1 MKKKNKNK
9 SRLFR
14 TSTILAGAVL
24 VGCGLAA
31 CGDKEKSQTS
41 GTEKQAVFEPRLDT
55 EKEVALDITGFFGN
69 FEALDQVANNFN
81 EYYPNVTISYSQ
93 SGGSMLKEYL
103 DNNQY
108 VDIFMSNYDNVCF
121 PDQTEKYIYDYCLD
135 LSGEDIDLSAIQPE
149 MIEACKLNGE
159 LVRVPIGQSIRGMV
173 VNKTLLEKEGIKMPE
188 NYQEFLTA
196 LEALKQKGYTPIQGS
211 SSQVYSCLVTNMAM
225 NLLAEDE
232 TAKKSLEDGDGSGIA
247 VTKPAWERLDEL
259 IQKGYTDD
267 AVNSTY
273 PYDNYDEA
281 ILRFFE
287 GDVPFWICDSE
298 KVSGMKKRE
307 SKSEAYT
314 AAPFEY
320 EFMYVPIGDNGAYA
334 YQEPWYG
341 FSVNKN
347 SEGKDYAVEFIRFLM
362 MEDQINQM
370 ANIKGV
376 PSVAVHNSDER
387 YKSVLDTTDAMGTF
401 INDGSISSE
410 IRNSIDSVA
419 EQYGTGKFTSL
430 DEAMDMLKTYC
441 TK

>member
-1 MKKKNKNK
+1 MKGYNKKK
-9 SRLFR
+9 SRLFQ
-14 TSTILAGAVL
+14 TSAILAGVAL
-24 VGCGLAA
+24 AGFGLTA
-31 CGDKEKSQTS
+31 CGDKGKTNNS
-41 GTEKQAVFEPRLDT
+41 GAMEQAAFEPRLDT

-69 FEALDQVANNFN
+69 FEALDQAANNFN

-93 SGGSMLKEYL
+93 SGGSTLKEYL

-149 MIEACKLNGE
+149 MIEGCKLNGE
-159 LVRVPIGQSIRGMV
+159 LLRVPIGQSIRGMV
-173 VNKTLLEKEGIKMPE
+173 VNKTLLEKEGVKMPQ

-196 LEALKQKGYTPIQGS
+196 LETLKQKGYMPIQGS

-225 NLLAEDE
+225 NLIAADGAVKESLA
-232 TAKKSLEDGDGSGIA
+232 SGDGNAIE
-247 VTKPAWERLDEL
+247 VTKPAWDRLEEL
-259 IQKGYTDD
+259 IRKGYTDE

-314 AAPFEY
+314 ASPFEY
-320 EFMYVPIGDNGAYA
+320 EFVYVPLGDEGAYA
-334 YQEPWYG
+334 YREPWYG

-347 SEGKDYAVEFIRFLM
+347 SENKDYAVEFIRFLM
-362 MEDQINQM
+362 TEKQINQM
-370 ANIKGV
+370 ADIKGV

-387 YKSVLDTTDAMGTF
+387 YKSVLDTEDAIGTF
-401 INDGSISSE
+401 VNDGSISPE
-410 IRNSIDSVA
+410 VRNSIDSVA
-419 EQYGTGKFTSL
+419 EQYGTGKITSF
-430 DEAMDMLKTYC
+430 DEGMEVLKQYC